1 MDDLDR
7 TGYLRP
13 ITLATSEQFS
23 YLYSPLKQI
32 IMDITRIKS
41 TLQFAAPAEL
51 YDIKPGQVVYFV
63 SKDGLEQWE
72 LYRLSE
78 LIRYFRQL
86 HKDNDIKLSVV
97 PTDNELLIGTFA
109 GRNPEQIDIPY
120 KVVVSTWD
128 TAAGFASQYFGEDL
142 NEIMEREVK
151 VSIVSHI
158 KITTDLPAIVEIDP
172 ENRPTKVQS
181 QSVEQRIESSYQS
194 GFDLGMKIA
203 KPEKGSLAEKKLIA
217 KEEKKLEKILRE
229 CAVLGI
235 ELDIDRIKKKVEEDL
250 KNTKNYQLSIKTK
263 PNPARPGELAVCDI
277 YVADSEDSKL
287 ELTSIETAVYLSF
300 LLYKDGVRVLDAF
313 DELRQ
318 VTQYIY
324 LRLPGSEK
332 TRKLEGGILDDKN
345 ATYDAYMNTLR
356 GYFTTIREAVADKV
370 SDPLIAQEFSI
381 EGFKNA
387 PYGIERSTK
396 EIRKQIKEAFKL
408 GQ

>member
-1 MDDLDR
+1 
-7 TGYLRP
+7 
-13 ITLATSEQFS
+13 
-23 YLYSPLKQI
+23 
-32 IMDITRIKS
+32 MDITRIKS

-72 LYRLSE
+72 LYRLLE

-172 ENRPTKVQS
+172 ENRPAKVQS
-181 QSVEQRIESSYQS
+181 QSVEQRIESSYQA

-203 KPEKGSLAEKKLIA
+203 KPEDGSLAKEKLTA

-250 KNTKNYQLSIKTK
+250 KNTKNYQLSIKIQSD
-263 PNPARPGELAVCDI
+263 PHRPGRLSVCDI

-287 ELTSIETAVYLSF
+287 ELTSIEKAVYLSF
-300 LLYKDGVRVLDAF
+300 LMYKDGVRVLDAF
-313 DELRQ
+313 DELRW
-318 VTQYIY
+318 VTKRIY
-324 LRLPGSEK
+324 LKMPDYEK
-332 TRKLEGGILDDKN
+332 TKKEKGIMN
-345 ATYDAYMNTLR
+345 EEYATYDAYMNTLR
-356 GYFTTIREAVADKV
+356 GYFSTIRESVADKV

>member
-1 MDDLDR
+1 
-7 TGYLRP
+7 
-13 ITLATSEQFS
+13 
-23 YLYSPLKQI
+23 
-32 IMDITRIKS
+32 MDITRIKS
-41 TLQFAAPAEL
+41 ALQFAAPAEL
-51 YDIKPGQVVYFV
+51 YDIEPGQVVFFV
-63 SKDGLEQWE
+63 PKDGLDQITARLISEIFVYFRR
-72 LYRLSE
+72 LYR
-78 LIRYFRQL
+78 
-86 HKDNDIKLSVV
+86 DNDVKISIT
-97 PTDNELLIGTFA
+97 PTDNELLIDTIA
-109 GRNPEQIDIPY
+109 GRNPNEVGIPY
-120 KVVVSTWD
+120 EVVVSTRE
-128 TAAGFASQYFGEDL
+128 TIAGFASQYFGED
-142 NEIMEREVK
+142 VQA
-151 VSIVSHI
+151 IVDRVPKDPLASRLRI
-158 KITTDLPAIVEIDP
+158 SATNLPAIVEIDP
-172 ENRPTKVQS
+172 ENRPAKVQR

-194 GFDLGMKIA
+194 GFDLGMKLA

-217 KEEKKLEKILRE
+217 KEEKRLEKILRE

-235 ELDIDRIKKKVEEDL
+235 ELDIDRIKKKVEDDL
-250 KNTKNYQLSIKTK
+250 RSTKTYQLSIKTK
-263 PNPARPGELAVCDI
+263 PNPARPGELSVCDI
-277 YVADSEDSKL
+277 YVADGEDSKL

-370 SDPLIAQEFSI
+370 SDPQIAQEFSI

-396 EIRKQIKEAFKL
+396 EIRKQIKEVFKL
-408 GQ
+408 S

>member
-1 MDDLDR
+1 
-7 TGYLRP
+7 
-13 ITLATSEQFS
+13 
-23 YLYSPLKQI
+23 
-32 IMDITRIKS
+32 MDITRIKS
-41 TLQFAAPAEL
+41 ALQFAAPAEL
-51 YDIKPGQVVYFV
+51 YDIEPGQVVFFV
-63 SKDGLEQWE
+63 PKDGLDQITARLISEIFVYFRR
-72 LYRLSE
+72 LYR
-78 LIRYFRQL
+78 
-86 HKDNDIKLSVV
+86 DNDVKISIT
-97 PTDNELLIGTFA
+97 PTDNELLIDTIA
-109 GRNPEQIDIPY
+109 GRNPNEVGIPY
-120 KVVVSTWD
+120 EVVVGTRD
-128 TAAGFASQYFGEDL
+128 TIAGFASQYFGEDVQAIVDRVPK
-142 NEIMEREVK
+142 EPT
-151 VSIVSHI
+151 VSRLRISA
-158 KITTDLPAIVEIDP
+158 TNLPVIVEIDP
-172 ENRPTKVQS
+172 DNRPAKVQRK
-181 QSVEQRIESSYQS
+181 SVEQRIESSYQS

-203 KPEKGSLAEKKLIA
+203 KPEKGSLAEQKLIA

-229 CAVLGI
+229 CADLGI
-235 ELDIDRIKKKVEEDL
+235 ENEIDIDKIKKKVKEDL

-277 YVADSEDSKL
+277 YVADGEDSKL

-318 VTQYIY
+318 VTQHIY

-356 GYFTTIREAVADKV
+356 GYFSTIREAVADKV

-396 EIRKQIKEAFKL
+396 EIRKQIIEVFKL
-408 GQ
+408 K